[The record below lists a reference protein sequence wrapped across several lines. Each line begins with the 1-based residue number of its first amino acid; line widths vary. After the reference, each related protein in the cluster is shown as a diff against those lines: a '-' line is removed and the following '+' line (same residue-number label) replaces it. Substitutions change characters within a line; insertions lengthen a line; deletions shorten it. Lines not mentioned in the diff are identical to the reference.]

1 MSAIDLFAGAG
12 GFSLAAYEAGL
23 DVLAAIELDSSASNT
38 YKENLIERLNV
49 DTQFIEGD
57 ILQINPAE
65 LRESL
70 GLERGELQLL
80 LGGPP
85 CQGFST
91 HRINNAGVDDPRNQL
106 LLRYFDF
113 VEEFRPQAFLVENV
127 TGLLWARHADYLEK
141 FKALAS
147 EHDYTIHFCGVINA
161 KDYGVPQ
168 NRKRVFILGM
178 RNDLNLQNIVFPPN
192 KTHFSPDSKEVKS
205 GGFPSWRVAS
215 SVFEPCSAEIF
226 DKFINDYFLKKTS
239 FTEDE
244 ARAFLN
250 NLEFGDPVNE
260 DDPCNFHMIP
270 TEQSVD
276 KYKATPLNGSRV
288 DAGEQFRLPCHSNG
302 YAGHKDV
309 YGRMFIHLP
318 ANTITTGCNNPSK
331 GRFVHPWENHGI
343 TLRHAARIQT
353 FPDDFVF
360 TGTSTSQAKQV
371 GNAVPVKLG
380 IVLINS
386 ILNVLS

>member
-23 DVLAAIELDSSASNT
+23 DVLAAIELDPAAANT
-38 YKENLIERLNV
+38 YKENLIERLGV
-49 DTQFIEGD
+49 DTNFIEGD
-57 ILQINPAE
+57 ILKINPVE

-70 GLERGELQLL
+70 NLERGELQLI

-113 VEEFRPQAFLVENV
+113 VEEFQPQAFLVENV
-127 TGLLWARHADYLEK
+127 TGLLWSRHADYLER
-141 FKALAS
+141 FKRLA
-147 EHDYTIHFCGVINA
+147 EDNDYTIHFCGVVNA

-168 NRKRVFILGM
+168 NRKRVFILGV
-178 RNDLNLQNIVFPPN
+178 RNDLNLQSIVFPPA
-192 KTHFSPDSKEVKS
+192 KTHFSPNSVEVKVK
-205 GGFPSWRVAS
+205 GLPSWKTAS
-215 SVFEPCSAEIF
+215 SVFEPCPADTLDQF
-226 DKFINDYFLKKTS
+226 VNDYFLRKTNLS
-239 FTEDE
+239 EEE
-244 ARAFLN
+244 ARELLN
-250 NLEFGDPVNE
+250 NLEFGAPVDPR
-260 DDPCNFHMIP
+260 DPCNFHMIP
-270 TEQSVD
+270 TRKSVE
-276 KYKATPLNGSRV
+276 KYQATPLNGSRE
-288 DAGEQFRLPCHSNG
+288 DAGEEFRLPCHSND

-309 YGRMFIHLP
+309 YGRIFIHLP

-360 TGTSTSQAKQV
+360 IGTSTSQAKQV
-371 GNAVPVKLG
+371 GNAVPVELG
-380 IVLINS
+380 RVLIAS
-386 ILNVLS
+386 ILQGLN

>member
-12 GFSLAAYEAGL
+12 GFSLAAYESGL
-23 DVLAAIELDSSASNT
+23 DVLAAIELDPLAANT
-38 YKENLIERLNV
+38 YKENLIERLGVN
-49 DTQFIEGD
+49 TRFIEGD

-70 GLERGELQLL
+70 NLERGDLQLI

-113 VEEFRPQAFLVENV
+113 VEEFQPQAFLVENV
-127 TGLLWARHADYLEK
+127 TGLLWSRHADYLEK

-147 EHDYTIHFCGVINA
+147 DNNYTIHFCDVLNA

-168 NRKRVFILGM
+168 NRKRVFILGV
-178 RNDLNLQNIVFPPN
+178 RNDLNLQNISFPPA
-192 KTHFSPDSKEVKS
+192 KTHFSPSSQEVKK
-205 GGFPSWRVAS
+205 GFPSWRPAS
-215 SVFEPCSAEIF
+215 SVFEPCSAEILE
-226 DKFINDYFLKKTS
+226 KFVNDYFLKKTNVS
-239 FTEDE
+239 KER
-244 ARAFLN
+244 ARDLLN
-250 NLEFGDPVNE
+250 GLEFGDPIDPN
-260 DDPCNFHMIP
+260 DPCNFHMQP
-270 TEQSVD
+270 TPQSVE
-276 KYKATPLNGSRV
+276 KYQATPLNGSRE
-288 DAGEQFRLPCHSNG
+288 DAGEAFRLPCHSNG
-302 YAGHKDV
+302 YKGHKDV

-371 GNAVPVKLG
+371 GNAVPVELG
-380 IVLINS
+380 VVLITS
-386 ILNVLS
+386 IMNVLN